1 MLPRTVPSHR
11 ANLHQH
17 GKTSRRLVRDALKKR
32 LRTRKGDNRPA
43 NFTRR
48 CHGCQ
53 QLSVEI
59 AESTAEGVPLLIRP
73 WRCQALDTTIVAP
86 PERCTHRT
94 FSTSLKPPPFRK
106 GVERGSSY
114 PLLERARKHARLNG
128 GPREPASR
136 SRAAPNPAD
145 AYCPASRCPDPGCVR
160 QLPAWD
166 AERHRAALPHG
177 RSCGVWHVAWF
188 AMPAPLQ
195 STDRALLTRF
205 CHAHRLRALGSVRP
219 RRPNAGAAESSGGA
233 KAQGQRE
240 GLTGEGARARR
251 KAAAA
256 APAIATVY
264 LP

>member
-1 MLPRTVPSHR
+1 M
-11 ANLHQH
+11 
-17 GKTSRRLVRDALKKR
+17 
-32 LRTRKGDNRPA
+32 
-43 NFTRR
+43 
-48 CHGCQ
+48 
-53 QLSVEI
+53 
-59 AESTAEGVPLLIRP
+59 PLLIRP

-106 GVERGSSY
+106 GAERGSSY

-145 AYCPASRCPDPGCVR
+145 AYCPASRRPDPRCVR

-177 RSCGVWHVAWF
+177 RGCGLWHVARC

-195 STDRALLTRF
+195 STDHALTRL
-205 CHAHRLRALGSVRP
+205 CHAHRLRALGYV
-219 RRPNAGAAESSGGA
+219 RPNAGAVEPSGGA

-240 GLTGEGARARR
+240 GLTGEGARALR

-256 APAIATVY
+256 PTIATVH
-264 LP
+264 LL